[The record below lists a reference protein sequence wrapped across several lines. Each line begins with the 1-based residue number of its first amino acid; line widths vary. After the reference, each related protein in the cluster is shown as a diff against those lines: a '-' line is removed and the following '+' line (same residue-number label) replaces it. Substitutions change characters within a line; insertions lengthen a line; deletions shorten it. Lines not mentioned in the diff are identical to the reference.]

1 MSNIVELF
9 SIIYNSLKEILSHL
23 WVYILLWLSQF
34 FVVWRYLKKENKS
47 FGDVGGVITKFR
59 LFFIIA
65 LLIGFY
71 LGSIVG

>member
-1 MSNIVELF
+1 MSNIIELF
-9 SIIYNSLKEILSHL
+9 SIIYNSLIEILSHL
-23 WVYILLWLSQF
+23 WVYILLWLSQLY
-34 FVVWRYLKKENKS
+34 VVWIYLKKKNKS
-47 FGDVGGVITKFR
+47 FGDVGGVIAKFR